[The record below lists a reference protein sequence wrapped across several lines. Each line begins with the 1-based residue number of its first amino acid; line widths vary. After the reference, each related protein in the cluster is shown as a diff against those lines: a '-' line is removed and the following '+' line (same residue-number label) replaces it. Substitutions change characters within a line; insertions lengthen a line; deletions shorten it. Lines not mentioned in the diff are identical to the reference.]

1 MGQQTQVC
9 IFYFIHL
16 FFVMIY
22 IGFDAYREAVNR
34 PIAVPDS
41 ASVTRSPTG
50 SIRTIASTHSSR
62 SDTSNGSRSTVFVP
76 PLSSLPDIDD
86 FNSTFS
92 GLSRHS
98 SIVSSHH
105 TRTVDDTVIQNQEY
119 VYPGDPRVITPSR
132 GNSRR
137 RSGSMTDLDEEFRSA
152 INRARGTGGGF
163 LGASPV
169 TISSGSS
176 LGKNIFVTPPPTTSR
191 RSDISDENFFSAGS
205 SDSARSSYYSHS
217 SITGGPRTTTGLAS
231 MTPVTSATS
240 ETQLPSTFTPSTFAS
255 SALTPSYGFTEV
267 SSTHSAGSD
276 VSFADSPSTLSRA
289 REIRRR
295 FAGTARTYSSGYLT
309 DASRSESERDNDDRE
324 GDGSRSP
331 SGTFTPGSVHSSLSG
346 SYSGGGRGS
355 LS

>member
-1 MGQQTQVC
+1 M
-9 IFYFIHL
+9 IPFYC
-16 FFVMIY
+16 
-22 IGFDAYREAVNR
+22 
-34 PIAVPDS
+34 
-41 ASVTRSPTG
+41 RSLTNL
-50 SIRTIASTHSSR
+50 SCSR
-62 SDTSNGSRSTVFVP
+62 SISV
-76 PLSSLPDIDD
+76 
-86 FNSTFS
+86 FS
-92 GLSRHS
+92 GTSTC
-98 SIVSSHH
+98 
-105 TRTVDDTVIQNQEY
+105 TRRLLI
-119 VYPGDPRVITPSR
+119 G
-132 GNSRR
+132 GNGAR
-137 RSGSMTDLDEEFRSA
+137 LFRSA

-295 FAGTARTYSSGYLT
+295 MCLVQSRRGTMRIVRATKVDRPVGR
-309 DASRSESERDNDDRE
+309 SRLAVCIVR
-324 GDGSRSP
+324 
-331 SGTFTPGSVHSSLSG
+331 
-346 SYSGGGRGS
+346 
-355 LS
+355 